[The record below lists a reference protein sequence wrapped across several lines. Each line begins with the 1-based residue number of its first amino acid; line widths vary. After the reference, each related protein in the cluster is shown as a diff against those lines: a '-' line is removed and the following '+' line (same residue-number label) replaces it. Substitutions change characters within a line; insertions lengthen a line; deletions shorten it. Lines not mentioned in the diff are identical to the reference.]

1 MVLQI
6 LLIILVFQYLHSIKR
21 RKRFSLRFA
30 PLTGTAGAA
39 TGFLVENYNNT
50 GVTKDLNQI
59 FQPYTTGT
67 QASTTNFIVANYNG
81 TGQTK
86 DLNLIL
92 FFLKQVLK
100 LI

>member
-59 FQPYTTGT
+59 FEPLPVGGA
-67 QASTTNFIVANYNG
+67 QAEATNFLVENYNG
-81 TGQTK
+81 AGQK
-86 DLNLIL
+86 DLNQIFKPL
-92 FFLKQVLK
+92 
-100 LI
+100 